1 MKTIKIVG
9 AYNWATETN
18 KGKEKNF
25 IYQQKFLN
33 SPFLKKKFIFIFIN
47 WVIE

>member
-18 KGKEKNF
+18 KGKEKNDYSRVM
-25 IYQQKFLN
+25 IVAL
-33 SPFLKKKFIFIFIN
+33 IN
-47 WVIE
+47 QVKLS